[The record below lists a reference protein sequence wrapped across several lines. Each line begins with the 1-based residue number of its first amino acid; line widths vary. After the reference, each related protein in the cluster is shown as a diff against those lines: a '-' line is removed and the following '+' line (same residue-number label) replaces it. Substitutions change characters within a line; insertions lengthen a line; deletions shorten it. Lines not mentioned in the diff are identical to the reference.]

1 MKKVSNFE
9 VDYDF
14 FSGEREED
22 MVWIR
27 FKENLIQRVTHLE
40 AKNLL
45 FDYLDLVAK
54 SDEIKVLLIA
64 GSPSEVGREDY
75 IRFYRQILKLDF
87 DARDLARLY
96 NAVNQFVL
104 KIVGFGKPIVHA
116 DSGKVISL
124 YMNIS
129 LACDYRIIG
138 DNCIFQNPYLD
149 LGLIPKG
156 GGAFFLSRLLGFS
169 KAFEI
174 LLSHKDITADEAF
187 KLGIVD
193 KVVPVGQ
200 LKDEAGKIAQEFAG
214 KPVHSLSGIKRLLR
228 CCMKDL
234 EDCLVCE
241 NELLLQMV
249 SRGDFTKR
257 LLNLPV
263 SSIEH
268 PEPSI

>member
-1 MKKVSNFE
+1 MRKGSNFE

-14 FSGEREED
+14 FSGAREED
-22 MVWIR
+22 MAWVS
-27 FKENLIQRVTHLE
+27 FKENFIQNATHLE
-40 AKNLL
+40 AKKLL
-45 FDYLDLVAK
+45 FDYLDLIAK
-54 SDEIKVLLIA
+54 SDEIKVLLLT
-64 GSPSEVGREDY
+64 GSPSKVGREDY
-75 IRFYRQILKLDF
+75 IRFYRQILKVDF

-96 NAVNQFVL
+96 NAVNQLVL

-138 DNCIFQNPYLD
+138 DNCVFQNPYLD

-156 GGAFFLSRLLGFS
+156 GGAFFLYRLLGFS
-169 KAFEI
+169 KALEI

-187 KLGIVD
+187 KLGIVN

-200 LKDEAGKIAQEFAG
+200 LKEEARKIAQEFTG
-214 KPVHSLSGIKRLLR
+214 KPIHSLSGIKKLLR
-228 CCMKDL
+228 CCMRDL

-249 SRGDFTKR
+249 SRDDFTKK
-257 LLNLPV
+257 LLNPEV
-263 SSIEH
+263 S
-268 PEPSI
+268 

>member
-1 MKKVSNFE
+1 MKKVPNFE

-14 FSGEREED
+14 FSGEREEEI
-22 MVWIR
+22 VWIR
-27 FKENLIQRVTHLE
+27 FKENLIQRATNLE

-45 FDYLDLVAK
+45 FDYLDLIAR
-54 SDEIKVLLIA
+54 SDEVKVLLIT
-64 GSPSEVGREDY
+64 GSPGKVGREDY
-75 IRFYRQILKLDF
+75 IKFYRQILKIDF
-87 DARDLARLY
+87 DAKDLARLY
-96 NAVNQFVL
+96 NAINQFVL

-138 DNCIFQNPYLD
+138 DNCIFQKPYLD

-169 KAFEI
+169 KSLEI
-174 LLSHKDITADEAF
+174 LISHKDITVDEAF

-193 KVVPVGQ
+193 KVVPVDQ
-200 LKDEAGKIAQEFAG
+200 LEEEARKIALDFAG
-214 KPVHSLSGIKRLLR
+214 KPIHTLSGVKRLLR

-249 SRGDFTKR
+249 SRSDFLEKLR
-257 LLNLPV
+257 G
-263 SSIEH
+263 H
-268 PEPSI
+268 KADYH

>member
-1 MKKVSNFE
+1 MKKGSNFE
-9 VDYDF
+9 VEYDF

-27 FKENLIQRVTHLE
+27 FKENLIQRATHLD

-45 FDYLDLVAK
+45 FEYLDLIAK
-54 SDEIKVLLIA
+54 SDEIKVLLIM
-64 GSPSEVGREDY
+64 GSPSKAGREEY
-75 IRFYRQILKLDF
+75 IGFYRQILKVDF

-96 NAVNQFVL
+96 NAVNQFIL

-149 LGLIPKG
+149 LELIPKG

-169 KAFEI
+169 KALEI
-174 LLSHKDITADEAF
+174 LLSHEDITADEAF
-187 KLGIVD
+187 KLGIAD

-200 LKDEAGKIAQEFAG
+200 LEEEARKIAQEFAG
-214 KPVHSLSGIKRLLR
+214 KPTHSLSGIKRLLR
-228 CCMKDL
+228 CCMRDL

-249 SRGDFTKR
+249 SRADFIKK
-257 LLNLPV
+257 L
-263 SSIEH
+263 IEYI
-268 PEPSI
+268 EG

>member
-1 MKKVSNFE
+1 MKKLSSFE

-27 FKENLIQRVTHLE
+27 FKENLIQRATHIE

-45 FDYLDLVAK
+45 FDYLDLIAK

-64 GSPSEVGREDY
+64 GSPSKVGREDY

-156 GGAFFLSRLLGFS
+156 GGAFFLSRLLGFG
-169 KAFEI
+169 KALEI
-174 LLSHKDITADEAF
+174 LLSHKDITATEAF

-200 LKDEAGKIAQEFAG
+200 LKEEARKIAQDFAG
-214 KPVHSLSGIKRLLR
+214 KPIHSLAGIKRLLR

-249 SRGDFTKR
+249 SRSDFLEKLR
-257 LLNLPV
+257 GH
-263 SSIEH
+263 EADYH
-268 PEPSI
+268 

>member
-14 FSGEREED
+14 FSGEKEED

-27 FKENLIQRVTHLE
+27 LKENLIQRATHLD

-64 GSPSEVGREDY
+64 GSPSKAGREDY
-75 IRFYRQILKLDF
+75 IRFYRQILKANL

-104 KIVGFGKPIVHA
+104 KIVGFGKPIVHV

-149 LGLIPKG
+149 LGLVPKG

-169 KAFEI
+169 KALEI
-174 LLSHKDITADEAF
+174 LLSDKDITADEAF

-193 KVVPVGQ
+193 KVVPAVQ
-200 LKDEAGKIAQEFAG
+200 LKEEARKIAQEFAR
-214 KPVHSLSGIKRLLR
+214 KPIHSLSGIKRLLR
-228 CCMKDL
+228 CCMRDL

-249 SRGDFTKR
+249 SGTNFSKR
-257 LLNLPV
+257 LLEVTGGDP
-263 SSIEH
+263 
-268 PEPSI
+268 

>member
-1 MKKVSNFE
+1 
-9 VDYDF
+9 
-14 FSGEREED
+14 

-75 IRFYRQILKLDF
+75 IRFYRQILKVDS

-174 LLSHKDITADEAF
+174 LLSHKDIAADEAF

-200 LKDEAGKIAQEFAG
+200 LKDEARKTAREFAG
-214 KPVHSLSGIKRLLR
+214 KLVHSLSGIKRLLR
-228 CCMKDL
+228 CCMRDL

-249 SRGDFTKR
+249 SRSDFLEKLR
-257 LLNLPV
+257 GHKADYN
-263 SSIEH
+263 
-268 PEPSI
+268 

>member
-1 MKKVSNFE
+1 MKKMSKFE

-14 FSGEREED
+14 FSGQREED
-22 MVWIR
+22 MVWIS
-27 FKENLIQRVTHLE
+27 FKENLIQNATHLE

-45 FDYLDLVAK
+45 FDYLDRIAK
-54 SDEIKVLLIA
+54 SDEVKVLLIT
-64 GSPSEVGREDY
+64 GSPSKVGREDY
-75 IRFYRQILKLDF
+75 LRFYRQILKTDF
-87 DARDLARLY
+87 DAKDLARLY

-138 DNCIFQNPYLD
+138 ENCIFQKPYLD

-169 KAFEI
+169 KALEI
-174 LLSHKDITADEAF
+174 LLSDKDITAHEAF

-200 LKDEAGKIAQEFAG
+200 LKEEARKIAQEFAG
-214 KPVHSLSGIKRLLR
+214 KPIHTLSGIKRLLR

-234 EDCLVCE
+234 EDCLICE

-249 SRGDFTKR
+249 SRADFTKK
-257 LLNLPV
+257 LLNPDV
-263 SSIEH
+263 S
-268 PEPSI
+268 

>member
-14 FSGEREED
+14 FSGERED
-22 MVWIR
+22 NMVWIR
-27 FKENLIQRVTHLE
+27 FKENLIQRATHLD

-45 FDYLDLVAK
+45 FDYLDLIAK
-54 SDEIKVLLIA
+54 NDEIKVLIIT
-64 GSPSEVGREDY
+64 GSPSKVGRGDY
-75 IRFYRQILKLDF
+75 IRFYRQILKVDF
-87 DARDLARLY
+87 DTRDLARLY
-96 NAVNQFVL
+96 NAVNQLVL
-104 KIVGFGKPIVHA
+104 KIVGFDKPIVHA

-149 LGLIPKG
+149 LGLIPKE

-169 KAFEI
+169 KALEI

-187 KLGIVD
+187 KLGIVN
-193 KVVPVGQ
+193 KVAPAVQ
-200 LKDEAGKIAQEFAG
+200 LKEETRKIAQEFAE
-214 KPVHSLSGIKRLLR
+214 KPIHSLSGIKRLLR
-228 CCMKDL
+228 CCMRDL

-249 SRGDFTKR
+249 SRTNFTKR
-257 LLNLPV
+257 LL
-263 SSIEH
+263 EH
-268 PEPSI
+268 KESYH

>member
-1 MKKVSNFE
+1 MKKTSNFE

-14 FSGEREED
+14 FTGEREEEI
-22 MVWIR
+22 VWIR
-27 FKENLIQRVTHLE
+27 FKENLIQRATYLD

-45 FDYLDLVAK
+45 FDYLDLIAR
-54 SDEIKVLLIA
+54 SDEVKVLLIT
-64 GSPSEVGREDY
+64 GSPSKVGREDY
-75 IRFYRQILKLDF
+75 IRFYQQILKIDF
-87 DARDLARLY
+87 DAKDLARLY

-138 DNCIFQNPYLD
+138 DNCIFQKPYLD

-169 KAFEI
+169 KASET
-174 LLSHKDITADEAF
+174 LLSPEDITADEAF
-187 KLGIVD
+187 NLGIVD
-193 KVVPVGQ
+193 KVVPVER
-200 LKDEAGKIAQEFAG
+200 LKEEARKIAQDFAA
-214 KPVHSLSGIKRLLR
+214 KPVHTLSGIKRLLR

-249 SRGDFTKR
+249 SRADFTKR
-257 LLNLPV
+257 LL
-263 SSIEH
+263 EYTEEYH
-268 PEPSI
+268 

>member
-1 MKKVSNFE
+1 MHKVSSFQVE
-9 VDYDF
+9 YDF
-14 FSGEREED
+14 FSGEREES

-27 FKENLIQRVTHLE
+27 LKENLIQRATHLD
-40 AKNLL
+40 AKNIL
-45 FDYLDLVAK
+45 FDYLDLIAK
-54 SDEIKVLLIA
+54 SDEVKVLIIT
-64 GSPSEVGREDY
+64 GSPRKAGREEY
-75 IRFYRQILKLDF
+75 ISFYRQMLKVDF

-96 NAVNQFVL
+96 NAVNQFIL

-124 YMNIS
+124 YMNIG

-156 GGAFFLSRLLGFS
+156 GGAFFLSRLLGFG
-169 KAFEI
+169 KALEI
-174 LLSHKDITADEAF
+174 LLSHNDITADEAF
-187 KLGIVD
+187 TLGIVD
-193 KVVPVGQ
+193 KVVPVDQ
-200 LKDEAGKIAQEFAG
+200 LEDEARKIAQEFAV

-228 CCMKDL
+228 CCMRDL

-249 SRGDFTKR
+249 SRSDFTEK
-257 LLNLPV
+257 LLD
-263 SSIEH
+263 
-268 PEPSI
+268 

>member
-9 VDYDF
+9 VDYHF
-14 FSGEREED
+14 FSGEREKD
-22 MVWIR
+22 IVWIR
-27 FKENLIQRVTHLE
+27 FKENLIQRATHLE

-45 FDYLDLVAK
+45 FDYLDRIAK
-54 SDEIKVLLIA
+54 SDEIKVLIIT
-64 GSPSEVGREDY
+64 GSPRKVGREDY
-75 IRFYRQILKLDF
+75 IRFYRQLLQVDF
-87 DARDLARLY
+87 DAKDLARLY

-138 DNCIFQNPYLD
+138 DNSIFQKPYLD

-169 KAFEI
+169 KALEI
-174 LLSHKDITADEAF
+174 LLSEKDITADEAL

-193 KVVPVGQ
+193 KIVPLGQ
-200 LKDEAGKIAQEFAG
+200 LKEEARKIARDFAG
-214 KPVHSLSGIKRLLR
+214 KPIHTLSGIKRLLR
-228 CCMKDL
+228 CCMRDL
-234 EDCLVCE
+234 EDCLICE

-249 SRGDFTKR
+249 SRADFTERLVEVSKR
-257 LLNLPV
+257 YN
-263 SSIEH
+263 
-268 PEPSI
+268 

>member
-1 MKKVSNFE
+1 MKKVSNLG

-27 FKENLIQRVTHLE
+27 FKENLIQRATHLE

-45 FDYLDLVAK
+45 FDYLDLIAK
-54 SDEIKVLLIA
+54 SDEIKVLIIT
-64 GSPSEVGREDY
+64 GSPTKVGREDY
-75 IRFYRQILKLDF
+75 IRFYRQILKVDF

-96 NAVNQFVL
+96 NAVNQFIL

-149 LGLIPKG
+149 LGLVPKG

-169 KAFEI
+169 KALEI
-174 LLSHKDITADEAF
+174 LLSQKDITADDAL

-193 KVVPVGQ
+193 KVVPVKQ
-200 LKDEAGKIAQEFAG
+200 LEEEARKIAQEFTG
-214 KPVHSLSGIKRLLR
+214 KPIHSLSGIKRLLR

-241 NELLLQMV
+241 NEILLQMV
-249 SRGDFTKR
+249 NRADFTEK
-257 LLNLPV
+257 LV
-263 SSIEH
+263 ESTEG
-268 PEPSI
+268 

>member
-1 MKKVSNFE
+1 MKKVTNFE

-14 FSGEREED
+14 FSGEREEEI
-22 MVWIR
+22 VWIR
-27 FKENLIQRVTHLE
+27 FKENLIQRATHLE

-45 FDYLDLVAK
+45 FDYLDLIAR
-54 SDEIKVLLIA
+54 SDEVKVLLIT
-64 GSPSEVGREDY
+64 GSPSKVGREDY
-75 IRFYRQILKLDF
+75 IKFYRQILKIDF
-87 DARDLARLY
+87 DAKDLARLY

-138 DNCIFQNPYLD
+138 DNCIYQKPYLD

-156 GGAFFLSRLLGFS
+156 GGAFFLSRSLGFS
-169 KAFEI
+169 KALEI
-174 LLSHKDITADEAF
+174 LLSHEHINANEAF

-200 LKDEAGKIAQEFAG
+200 LEEEARKIATDFAA
-214 KPVHSLSGIKRLLR
+214 KPIHTLSGIKRLLR

-249 SRGDFTKR
+249 SGTDFTKR
-257 LLNLPV
+257 LH
-263 SSIEH
+263 ECA
-268 PEPSI
+268 EEYD

>member
-1 MKKVSNFE
+1 MKKLRTFE

-14 FSGEREED
+14 FSGTREED
-22 MVWIR
+22 MVCIR
-27 FKENLIQRVTHLE
+27 FQENLIQSATHLN

-45 FDYLDLVAK
+45 FDYLDLIAK
-54 SDEIKVLLIA
+54 SDEIKVLLIT
-64 GSPSEVGREDY
+64 GSPNKMGREDY
-75 IRFYRQILKLDF
+75 IRFYRQVLRVDF
-87 DARDLARLY
+87 DSKDLARLY
-96 NAVNQFVL
+96 NAINQFVL

-149 LGLIPKG
+149 LGLVPKG
-156 GGAFFLSRLLGFS
+156 GGAFFLSKLLGFS
-169 KAFEI
+169 KAMEI
-174 LLSHKDITADEAF
+174 LLSHEDITADEAF
-187 KLGIVD
+187 ELGIVD
-193 KVVPVGQ
+193 KIVPVDQ
-200 LKDEAGKIAQEFAG
+200 LEDEARKIAQEFAG
-214 KPVHSLSGIKRLLR
+214 KPIHSLSGIKRLLR

-249 SRGDFTKR
+249 SRSDFTKK
-257 LLNLPV
+257 LLELT
-263 SSIEH
+263 EGH
-268 PEPSI
+268 H